1 MPGIRMGSLHGGEGE
16 GSHFITTGPL
26 SKEGVGG
33 GGDVCRALWPALL
46 GWGREGHLGNDNFDS
61 DENVALAG
69 GGERG
74 TMDSV
79 RHVSVRRLS

>member
-1 MPGIRMGSLHGGEGE
+1 MGEG
-16 GSHFITTGPL
+16 GKAPTSSRPGRFQKRGW
-26 SKEGVGG
+26 G

-46 GWGREGHLGNDNFDS
+46 GWGREGHLGNDNFGS
-61 DENVALAG
+61 DDNVALAG

-79 RHVSVRRLS
+79 HHVSVRRLS